1 MAISYPETTAKW
13 ASNRNS
19 GHARL
24 AGALVRFFTGVV
36 RWTARSDR
44 RPACIVLDGMSQE
57 QLCDIGIRRVGHLV
71 PWHDCRIPGRF
82 EEYDYRYPIDDSMRR
97 G

>member
-1 MAISYPETTAKW
+1 MAIGYPETTPKW
-13 ASNRNS
+13 ASGRHS
-19 GHARL
+19 GYSRL
-24 AGALVRFFTGVV
+24 AEALSRFIKGVA

-44 RPACIVLDGMSQE
+44 RPAGIVLDSMSEE

-82 EEYDYRYPIDDSMRR
+82 EEYDYRYPIDDRMRR